1 MPVEASD
8 IVQTAM
14 TTGDSSYTGCEEADT
29 GSDDRVRKKTA
40 STQAV
45 SPSNQIHNTELIDQ
59 RKSWKSRSTHQLGLQ
74 IRPETNGAFSAA
86 PEILFW
92 KTRK

>member
-8 IVQTAM
+8 IVQTVM
-14 TTGDSSYTGCEEADT
+14 DTGDLSCTGCEET
-29 GSDDRVRKKTA
+29 SSRSDDGVRKKTA
-40 STQAV
+40 LTQAV
-45 SPSNQIHNTELIDQ
+45 SLSNQIHNTELIDQ
-59 RKSWKSRSTHQLGLQ
+59 RKSWKSRSTHQLSLQ
-74 IRPETNGAFSAA
+74 RRPETNGAFSAA